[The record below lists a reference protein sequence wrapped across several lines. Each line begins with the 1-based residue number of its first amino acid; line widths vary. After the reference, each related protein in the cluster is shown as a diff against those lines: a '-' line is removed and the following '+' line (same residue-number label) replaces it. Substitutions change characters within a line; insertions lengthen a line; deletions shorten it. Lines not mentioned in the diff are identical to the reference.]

1 MLEIRDLHVHYGAI
15 AALHG
20 ISLTIEQG
28 SIVTL
33 IGANGAGKST
43 TLRAI
48 SGVVKSRSGSV
59 KFLNEEITNEP
70 AHEIVA
76 RGLAHVPE
84 GRMVFANLT
93 VHENLLM
100 GGYLRKDRRLYERHG
115 VYLRHLS
122 AAEGAPKAGCRHTLR
137 WRATD
142 ACNRSRA

>member
-100 GGYLRKDRRLYERHG
+100 GGYLRKDRAAFTKDMEYIFGIFPRLKERQKQVAG
-115 VYLRHLS
+115 TLS
-122 AAEGAPKAGCRHTLR
+122 GGEQQMLAIG
-137 WRATD
+137 RA
-142 ACNRSRA
+142 